1 MQQFHHKPIKKFSLD
16 GQIHDESAIPRLK
29 IEYIKLLVSEM
40 RLSGHVPRIDI
51 NPDFTLLY
59 DNRRQ
64 LFNFKITVYGIY
76 IGKKK
81 SEWILAVDEHRP
93 IYTQKNKSKES
104 SQVQA

>member
-64 LFNFKITVYGIY
+64 LFNFLIIKRIFEKSVYPFDI
-76 IGKKK
+76 
-81 SEWILAVDEHRP
+81 
-93 IYTQKNKSKES
+93 
-104 SQVQA
+104 